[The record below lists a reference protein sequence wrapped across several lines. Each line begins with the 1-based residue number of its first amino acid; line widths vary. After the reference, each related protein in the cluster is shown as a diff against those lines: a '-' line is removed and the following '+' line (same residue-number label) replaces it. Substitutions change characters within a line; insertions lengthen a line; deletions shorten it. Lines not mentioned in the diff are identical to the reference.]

1 MLEFF
6 KNERYGVR
14 MYKIKINNM
23 KFRAHIGVLPEEKIL
38 GQNLEIDIIVE
49 TNFDFSGKDEL
60 TETLSY
66 VDFYELIKN
75 IISQSKADLIESLA
89 FDIIK
94 SIKATTSKI
103 TAIEVHL
110 RKLAV
115 PIEGIFDS
123 VEIEMRG

>member
-1 MLEFF
+1 
-6 KNERYGVR
+6 

-60 TETLSY
+60 AETLSY

-103 TAIEVHL
+103 TAVEVHL

>member
-1 MLEFF
+1 MLKFF

-60 TETLSY
+60 AETLSY

-103 TAIEVHL
+103 TAVEVHL